1 MRGERYDHGLRG
13 GPARGR
19 REEYDRGWRE
29 EVAYG
34 REPGLPGPGPFTPF
48 GWDPMMRWGGW
59 DPALGFVPYMDTPG
73 RWAYGLADDG
83 RYDHE
88 YYRGRTAARYDRGF
102 RGYDREQ
109 RPVPPRESPLYGR
122 GGDRALREWARSR
135 GYDVEH
141 TIRPRRGGRG

>member
-1 MRGERYDHGLRG
+1 MRGERYDRGLRS
-13 GPARGR
+13 GPGRGR

-29 EVAYG
+29 AVAYG
-34 REPGLPGPGPFTPF
+34 RAPGLPGPAPFTPF

-59 DPALGFVPYMDTPG
+59 DPALGFVPYMDTPE
-73 RWAYGLADDG
+73 RWAYGVAGG
-83 RYDHE
+83 R
-88 YYRGRTAARYDRGF
+88 GYDRGL

-109 RPVPPRESPLYGR
+109 RPVPPRESPMYGR

-141 TIRPRRGGRG
+141 TIRPRPRRRG